1 MSCDN
6 GTNGPTPPSGPPPN
20 LTGSTS
26 PDIRFR
32 TEVTQY
38 VLVVCLAVSWQFI
51 CFSTAISYSN
61 LQLCVWDWL
70 LAVSDEVEM
79 VRHIKRRVGYI
90 LHGLYFVA
98 R

>member
-6 GTNGPTPPSGPPPN
+6 GTNGAPPSGPPPN
-20 LTGSTS
+20 LTDSTA

-32 TEVTQY
+32 NEVTQY
-38 VLVVCLAVSWQFI
+38 VLVVCLAVSRQFI
-51 CFSTAISYSN
+51 YFPTAISYSI

-79 VRHIKRRVGYI
+79 IHRIKRRVAYI
-90 LHGLYFVA
+90 VHGLYFVA